1 MATPGRTI
9 DRTYDTNLQL
19 ADTQTVTAATIGTV
33 TGLQVS
39 SAAKI
44 LDLGAARFAGDG
56 VFDIG
61 AVTATAGIASMIA
74 VQGSNSSTFASG
86 NVNLATMPIG
96 DVTIIGE
103 SADDAGSGRYILPF
117 ETVKKGTTYRYVRA
131 AVIAMSATQSCV
143 VTQAFVAKRD

>member
-1 MATPGRTI
+1 MVTQSQ
-9 DRTYDTNLQL
+9 DRLFDKNLQL

-33 TGLQVS
+33 TPLQVS
-39 SAAKI
+39 SSNKI
-44 LDLGAARFAGDG
+44 LDMGAARFSGDA

-103 SADDAGSGRYILPF
+103 SADDAGSARYILSF
-117 ETVKKGTTYRYVRA
+117 ENLKKTTTYRYIRA

-143 VTQAFVAKRD
+143 VTSAYICLDID